1 MNEETPVWEGRP
13 SQVVN
18 LPHFIGGGLATVAL
32 PFLMWQLAAVPLAY
46 MLWKYLVVHNTHY
59 VLTSQRLVTHSGVLN
74 KHTDEVEL
82 YRVRDLQQQQPFM
95 YRIFGLGHVAVVSS
109 DTLTPVVP
117 IIAQPNS
124 TELRT
129 MVRNAVEKRRVEKGI
144 RVAEVD

>member
-18 LPHFIGGGLATVAL
+18 LPHFVGGSVAAIALALIFPPLIGL
-32 PFLMWQLAAVPLAY
+32 PVGH
-46 MLWKYLVVHNTHY
+46 MLWRYLVVHNTHY

-129 MVRNAVEKRRVEKGI
+129 MVRNAVEKRRAEKGI